1 MVDRTVADGQTP
13 TKADSDF
20 YKEFWGLQRYFNN
33 PTILANSSDNMS
45 KLKKGIED
53 TLARFSEVVRDER
66 RRRPSLETSDDK
78 SLEQSIQ
85 SADHPTRSKRK
96 HDQFQTEDI
105 LPTIHFPK
113 FLTSPQLL
121 RLEVFIA

>member
-1 MVDRTVADGQTP
+1 MEPTGAYVQTP
-13 TKADSDF
+13 TRTDSDF

-33 PTILANSSDNMS
+33 PAILANSPENMS

-78 SLEQSIQ
+78 NLEQSIQ
-85 SADHPTRSKRK
+85 SADHTTRSKRK
-96 HDQFQTEDI
+96 HDQLQTEDL
-105 LPTIHFPK
+105 LPTIYFPK

-121 RLEVFIA
+121 RLEVTTS